1 VGDAVKRCALVLM
14 LAAPALSGCVMHLH
28 ASTNIVAQD
37 AAVPVSLSETVRDA
51 DGNLVLPDRQQVVG
65 VYDETFHAYNIPWGI
80 IPLHPTTDISDSVNE
95 AVAAVHGD
103 AITELTVVADQCWT
117 RGLAFFWFLPI
128 VPSCAAYEVR
138 GRIIRVG
145 QAAPPASAT
154 VER

>member
-1 VGDAVKRCALVLM
+1 MRLTVRMVLALCP
-14 LAAPALSGCVMHLH
+14 APALWGCVMHLH
-28 ASTNIVAQD
+28 ASTNIVAPD

-80 IPLHPTTDISDSVNE
+80 IPLHPTTDISDSVNL
-95 AVAAVHGD
+95 AVASVNGD
-103 AITELTVVADQCWT
+103 AITQLTVIADQCWT

-138 GRIIRVG
+138 GRIVRVG
-145 QAAPPASAT
+145 QAAPAASAR

>member
-1 VGDAVKRCALVLM
+1 M
-14 LAAPALSGCVMHLH
+14 LALCATPVLSGCVMHMH
-28 ASTNIVAQD
+28 ASTNIVAPD

-65 VYDETFHAYNIPWGI
+65 AYDETFHAYNIPWGI
-80 IPLHPTTDISDSVNE
+80 IPLHPTTDISDSVNQ
-95 AVAAVHGD
+95 AVAAVNGD
-103 AITELTVVADQCWT
+103 AITQLTVVADQCWT

-138 GRIIRVG
+138 GRIIRVAP
-145 QAAPPASAT
+145 AAPSASAK